1 MLRVL
6 DCIPVY
12 GNPKYYQTLLDEDLI
27 RRMKEILAGVHT
39 SVYSLR
45 GLQHYCVSLCLRLVK
60 GIAPST

>member
-12 GNPKYYQTLLDEDLI
+12 GNPKYYQTLLDEDLM

-45 GLQHYCVSLCLRLVK
+45 GL
-60 GIAPST
+60 